1 MNISLRSSIES
12 DLEIFFINQSDEE
25 ANYLAAF
32 TSKDPNDKEAYLNKW
47 KRLLKDETIN
57 MQTILVE
64 NEVVGCV
71 VKFVME
77 GEAEITYAIAKE
89 YWGKGLTTKAVKSF
103 IDIEKTR
110 PIYGRV
116 AYDNFGSQ
124 RVLEKTGFERIGKDK
139 GFANARGKEIEEFI
153 YKLGE

>member
-1 MNISLRSSIES
+1 MDISLRPSIES
-12 DLEIFFINQSDEE
+12 DLEVFFVNQSDEE

-32 TSKDPNDKEAYLNKW
+32 TAKDPNDKEAYLNKW
-47 KRLLKDETIN
+47 KRLLKEETIN

-77 GEAEITYAIAKE
+77 GEAEITYAIGKK
-89 YWGKGLTTKAVKSF
+89 YWGKGLTTKAVEDF
-103 IDIEKTR
+103 LDIEKTR

-124 RVLEKTGFERIGKDK
+124 RVLEKTGFEKIGKDK

-153 YKLGE
+153 YKLGK

>member
-1 MNISLRSSIES
+1 MDISLRPSIES
-12 DLEIFFINQSDEE
+12 DLEVFFVNQSDEE

-32 TSKDPNDKEAYLNKW
+32 TAKDPNDKEAYLNKW
-47 KRLLKDETIN
+47 KRLLKEETIN

-77 GEAEITYAIAKE
+77 GEAEITYAIGKE
-89 YWGKGLTTKAVKSF
+89 YWGKGLTTKAVEDF
-103 IDIEKTR
+103 LDIEKTR

-124 RVLEKTGFERIGKDK
+124 RVLEKTGFEKIGKDK

-153 YKLGE
+153 YKLGK

>member
-1 MNISLRSSIES
+1 MTEISLRSSIEA
-12 DLEIFFINQSDEE
+12 DLETFFLHQTDEE

-32 TSKDPNDKEAYLNKW
+32 TPKNPHDKQAYLEKW
-47 KRLLKDETIN
+47 KKLMQDSAVN
-57 MQTILVE
+57 MQTILVA

-77 GEAEITYAIAKE
+77 GDAEITYALGKE
-89 YWGKGLTTKAVKSF
+89 CWGKGIATQAVKQF
-103 IDIEKTR
+103 LEDERTR

-124 RVLEKTGFERIGKDK
+124 RVLEKVGFERIGKDI

-153 YKLGE
+153 YKLT